1 MILGCCTCASAR
13 QNAQSSTSLS
23 QSRDWRTC
31 SGQKRGQPNLNCG
44 AGAWKG
50 MDITLHYMIFCT
62 ICEFDMILTTWRLS
76 EGPAVSLLI
85 THPESEGIFRWS
97 LARLFAYNSDFVFD
111 STRISC
117 SSWWWN
123 WNAQTWH
130 ETNQNSFSNR
140 TLAPSGQRCL
150 WGPIIM
156 ICTSPG
162 CVMLC
167 ED

>member
-1 MILGCCTCASAR
+1 MILGCKCASAR

-23 QSRDWRTC
+23 QNRDWRTC
-31 SGQKRGQPNLNCG
+31 SGQKRGQPKSKLLR
-44 AGAWKG
+44 GAWKG
-50 MDITLHYMIFCT
+50 MDIALHYMI
-62 ICEFDMILTTWRLS
+62 
-76 EGPAVSLLI
+76 LLYNLRVWYDPDNVEAFRGFI
-85 THPESEGIFRWS
+85 AHYSSRIRGIFRWS
-97 LARLFAYNSDFVFD
+97 LARLFAYNSDFVFA

-162 CVMLC
+162 RVMLR